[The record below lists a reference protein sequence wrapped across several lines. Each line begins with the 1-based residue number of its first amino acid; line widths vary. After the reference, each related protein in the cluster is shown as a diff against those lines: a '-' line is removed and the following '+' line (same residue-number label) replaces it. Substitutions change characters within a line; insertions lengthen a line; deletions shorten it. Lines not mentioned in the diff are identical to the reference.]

1 MGHDDAFPR
10 PRLSAHYRFS
20 QGTFAGTWGN
30 GRDAPIPDLPAVA
43 PERGGSTHIC
53 QLLTSAFSPLVERN
67 IFEGWPRAPMHFPDA
82 GRPVFISRD
91 AKLEAHEKRG
101 TGVRK

>member
-1 MGHDDAFPR
+1 VNSAVGLHDDEGRQSDGEAAFTEAR
-10 PRLSAHYRFS
+10 GSD
-20 QGTFAGTWGN
+20 G
-30 GRDAPIPDLPAVA
+30 DAPIPDLPAVA

-53 QLLTSAFSPLVERN
+53 HLLTSAFSPLVERN